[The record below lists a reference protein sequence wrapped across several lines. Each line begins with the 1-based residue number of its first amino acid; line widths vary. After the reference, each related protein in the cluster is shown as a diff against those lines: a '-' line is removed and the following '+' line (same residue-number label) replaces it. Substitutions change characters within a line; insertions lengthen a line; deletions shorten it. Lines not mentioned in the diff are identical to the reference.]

1 MRLNKLILKG
11 FKSFANK
18 TEILFTPGVTTI
30 VGPNGSGKSNISDA
44 VRWVLGEQSNK
55 SLRANKASDVIFQGT
70 EEKKA
75 LGYAQVSIVFS
86 NDDNALPVEYQEV
99 EVTRRMY
106 RSGESEFFIN
116 NKKARMKDVRELF
129 LDTGVGKDGYSIIGQ
144 GRIDEILSNKPE
156 DRRAIFEEAS
166 GVSKYRYKKEESL
179 RKLDKTEANL
189 LRIKDILYEIEQN
202 EARLKGESEKAREYK
217 GLMEEYK
224 KVDVSISYNAY
235 EKIEKN
241 LLKFTADKD
250 RLIDDLKLS
259 EIRNKEVEESAAPL
273 QAELKKYEALIDEIK
288 EQRNKDLR
296 DFDINRQKLEIN
308 KEKLKSIEDKV
319 LDNKLKEKEHE
330 NKLLES
336 EEKIKTLSL
345 VKKSSEE
352 TLLNIAKDLEALKN
366 ENASY
371 DRTSYDDAMNM
382 GLALDKEL
390 EALRLSIENKN
401 NNKTTQN
408 EKLTD
413 IEKKISDKEN
423 DLNKQNDEFDKASEE
438 LKELNKLFNEKENL
452 YKKAKDEITAKVD
465 DLAKSKDAYFAL
477 ENDTRV
483 LEKSYEMHKNLE
495 ENLDGYYRS
504 VKEIAKAAKKNYFK
518 SDSRLVVDIF
528 NCDEKYSLAI
538 ESALQSNLQAIVID
552 RDDYAKEYIDF
563 LKKNNYG
570 RATFYPLN
578 RYTSRSNENYNIND
592 KDAIGFASELITYD
606 KKYDNLFKSL
616 LQRTV
621 VTTTFDA
628 ALRISKAHK
637 QYRYVS
643 LDGQII
649 NSSGS
654 IVGGSQVKS
663 SFISRK
669 HMLTKLIDE
678 INEKKKSLE
687 AAKAALIN
695 KEEVIK
701 SEKTSYDKL
710 NEEIIAINEKINA
723 AKKEINSLEINI
735 AFAQRDI
742 SEAKTQREELTKS
755 LEALEEEIAQGAKD
769 LEELKSKKLEHE
781 KTIEAEKELIKGF
794 EEEKDR
800 RNEKLLQISVEKS
813 TLEAKLE
820 RTVEDIAISQEYIAK
835 SQEIKDGLASDFKEL
850 SQNKEALENENASIM
865 DFLKKNEELEQEYI
879 DKINQKTDEKEK
891 VLSKIFDLQN
901 EIKTC
906 QEGII
911 AIKDEINKNEV
922 LLARNEVMKDNIKEK
937 LLNDYFIN
945 VENIDKD
952 SLVKASSKDLK
963 ELQEK
968 IDALGDVS
976 LSSIKEYEDT
986 LTRLEFLRKQY
997 DDMQESKED
1006 LLNIIDDIDET
1017 IKIKFKDNFNIIQGY
1032 FSEIFQNLFGGGE
1045 AKIYIS
1051 DESDILN
1058 SGIEI
1063 EARPPGKSM
1072 QSLSLLSG
1080 GEKTL
1085 TAIALLFAVLK
1096 SKPSP
1101 FCILDEIDAAL
1112 DDANISKYTAYLD
1125 RIKDETQF
1133 ILITH
1138 RKVTM
1143 EISDAIYGITMKEKG
1158 ISSILSMKL
1167 T

>member
-11 FKSFANK
+11 FKSFANR
-18 TEILFTPGVTTI
+18 TEIVFTLGVTTI

-75 LGYAQVSIVFS
+75 LGYAQVSIIFS

-106 RSGESEFFIN
+106 RSGESEFLIN

-179 RKLDKTEANL
+179 RKLEKTEANL

-259 EIRNKEVEESAAPL
+259 EIKNKEVEESAAPL

-308 KEKLKSIEDKV
+308 KEKLRSIEDKI

-336 EEKIKTLSL
+336 EEKIKTLSIL
-345 VKKSSEE
+345 KKSSEE
-352 TLLNIAKDLEALKN
+352 TLLKIAKDLEALKN

-401 NNKTTQN
+401 NNKATQN

-423 DLNKQNDEFDKASEE
+423 ELNKQNDEFDKANNN
-438 LKELNKLFNEKENL
+438 LNDLNKTFSEKVEL

-465 DLAKSKDAYFAL
+465 DLVKSKDAYFAL
-477 ENDTRV
+477 ENDIRV

-552 RDDYAKEYIDF
+552 RDDDAKEYIDF

-578 RYTSRSNENYNIND
+578 RYNSRSNENYNIND

-628 ALRISKAHK
+628 ALRISKVYK

-669 HMLTKLIDE
+669 HMLTKLMDE
-678 INEKKKSLE
+678 IKEKEKALADAKKL
-687 AAKAALIN
+687 LIN
-695 KEEVIK
+695 NEEEIK
-701 SEKTSYDKL
+701 LEKISYDKL
-710 NEEIIAINEKINA
+710 NEEIIAINEKINT

-742 SEAKTQREELTKS
+742 SEAKTQREELMKS
-755 LEALEEEIAQGAKD
+755 LEALEEEIAQGTKG

-820 RTVEDIAISQEYIAK
+820 RTEEDIAISQEYIAK
-835 SQEIKDGLASDFKEL
+835 SQEIKDGLANDFKEL
-850 SQNKEALENENASIM
+850 SKNKEALENENASIM

-906 QEGII
+906 QESII

-937 LLNDYFIN
+937 LSNDYFIN
-945 VENIDKD
+945 VENIDKE
-952 SLVKASSKDLK
+952 SLVKASTKDLK

-968 IDALGDVS
+968 IDVLGDVS

>member
-11 FKSFANK
+11 FKSFANR
-18 TEILFTPGVTTI
+18 TEIVFTPGVTTI

-75 LGYAQVSIVFS
+75 LGYAQVSIIFS

-202 EARLKGESEKAREYK
+202 EARLKGESEKVREYK

-241 LLKFTADKD
+241 LLKFTADKE

-259 EIRNKEVEESAAPL
+259 EIKNKEVEESAAPL

-296 DFDINRQKLEIN
+296 DFDINRQKLEMN

-319 LDNKLKEKEHE
+319 LDNKLKEKGHE

-352 TLLNIAKDLEALKN
+352 TLLKIAKDLEALKN

-390 EALRLSIENKN
+390 EALRLNIENKN

-423 DLNKQNDEFDKASEE
+423 ELNKQNDEFDKANNN
-438 LKELNKLFNEKENL
+438 LNDLTKTFSEKEEL

-465 DLAKSKDAYFAL
+465 ELAKSKDAYFAL
-477 ENDTRV
+477 ENDIRV

-552 RDDYAKEYIDF
+552 RDDDAKEYIDF

-578 RYTSRSNENYNIND
+578 RYTSRSNENYNIKD

-628 ALRISKAHK
+628 ALRISKVHK

-669 HMLTKLIDE
+669 HMLTKLMDE
-678 INEKKKSLE
+678 IKEKKKSLE

-695 KEEVIK
+695 KEEELK
-701 SEKTSYDKL
+701 NEKTSYDKL

-742 SEAKTQREELTKS
+742 SEAKTQREELTRS
-755 LEALEEEIAQGAKD
+755 FEVLEEEIAQGTKD

-820 RTVEDIAISQEYIAK
+820 RIEEDIAISQEYIAK

-922 LLARNEVMKDNIKEK
+922 LLARNEVMKDNVKEK

>member
-18 TEILFTPGVTTI
+18 TEIVFTPGVTTI

-106 RSGESEFFIN
+106 RSGESEFLIN

-235 EKIEKN
+235 EKIEKK
-241 LLKFTADKD
+241 LLKFTADKE

-259 EIRNKEVEESAAPL
+259 EIKNKEVEESAAPL

-352 TLLNIAKDLEALKN
+352 TLLNIAKELESLKN

-401 NNKTTQN
+401 NNKATQN

-413 IEKKISDKEN
+413 IEKKISDKE
-423 DLNKQNDEFDKASEE
+423 DELNKQNDEFDKANSN
-438 LKELNKLFNEKENL
+438 LNDLNKAFGEKEEL

-465 DLAKSKDAYFAL
+465 ELAKSKDAYFAL
-477 ENDTRV
+477 ENDIRV

-504 VKEIAKAAKKNYFK
+504 VKEIAKAAKKNHFK
-518 SDSRLVVDIF
+518 SESRLVVDIF

-552 RDDYAKEYIDF
+552 RDDDAKEYIDF

-578 RYTSRSNENYNIND
+578 RYNSRSNENYNIKD

-628 ALRISKAHK
+628 ALRISKVYK

-669 HMLTKLIDE
+669 HMLTKLMDE

-695 KEEVIK
+695 KEEELK

-710 NEEIIAINEKINA
+710 NEEIIAINEKINT

-755 LEALEEEIAQGAKD
+755 LEALEEEIAQGTKD

-820 RTVEDIAISQEYIAK
+820 RTEEDIAISQEYIAK
-835 SQEIKDGLASDFKEL
+835 SQEIKDGLANDFKEL
-850 SQNKEALENENASIM
+850 SKNKEALENENASIM

-937 LLNDYFIN
+937 LSNDYFIN
-945 VENIDKD
+945 VENIDKE

-997 DDMQESKED
+997 DDMQESKEN

>member
-11 FKSFANK
+11 FKSFANR
-18 TEILFTPGVTTI
+18 TEIVFTPGVTTI

-75 LGYAQVSIVFS
+75 LGYAQVSIIFS

-241 LLKFTADKD
+241 LLKFTTDKE

-259 EIRNKEVEESAAPL
+259 EIKNKEVEESAAPL
-273 QAELKKYEALIDEIK
+273 QAELKKYEALIDQIK

-352 TLLNIAKDLEALKN
+352 TLLKIAEDLEALKN
-366 ENASY
+366 ENVSY

-390 EALRLSIENKN
+390 EALRLNIENKN

-408 EKLTD
+408 ENLTD

-423 DLNKQNDEFDKASEE
+423 ELNKQNDEFDKANNN
-438 LKELNKLFNEKENL
+438 LNDLTKMFSEKEEL

-465 DLAKSKDAYFAL
+465 ELAKSKDAYFAL
-477 ENDTRV
+477 ENDIRV

-518 SDSRLVVDIF
+518 SESRLVVDIF

-552 RDDYAKEYIDF
+552 RDDDAKEYIDF

-578 RYTSRSNENYNIND
+578 RYTSRSNENYNIKD

-628 ALRISKAHK
+628 ALRISKVYK

-669 HMLTKLIDE
+669 HMLTKLMDE
-678 INEKKKSLE
+678 IKEKKKSLE

-695 KEEVIK
+695 KEEELK

-735 AFAQRDI
+735 AFSQRDI

-755 LEALEEEIAQGAKD
+755 LEVLEEEIAQGAKD

-820 RTVEDIAISQEYIAK
+820 RTEEDIAISQEYIAK

-937 LLNDYFIN
+937 LSNDYFIN

-952 SLVKASSKDLK
+952 SLVKASTKDLK

-1125 RIKDETQF
+1125 RIKEETQF

>member
-18 TEILFTPGVTTI
+18 TEIVFTPGVTTI

-241 LLKFTADKD
+241 LLKFTADKE

-259 EIRNKEVEESAAPL
+259 EIKNKEVEESAAPL

-336 EEKIKTLSL
+336 EEKIKTLTL

-352 TLLNIAKDLEALKN
+352 TLLKIAKDLEALKN

-423 DLNKQNDEFDKASEE
+423 ELNKQNDEFNKANNN
-438 LKELNKLFNEKENL
+438 LNDLNKTFSEKEEL
-452 YKKAKDEITAKVD
+452 YKKAKVEITAKVD
-465 DLAKSKDAYFAL
+465 ELAKSKDAYFAL
-477 ENDTRV
+477 ENDIRV

-518 SDSRLVVDIF
+518 SESRLVVDIF

-552 RDDYAKEYIDF
+552 RDDDAKEYIDF

-578 RYTSRSNENYNIND
+578 RYSSRSNENYNIND

-628 ALRISKAHK
+628 ALRISKVHK

-669 HMLTKLIDE
+669 HMLTKLMDE
-678 INEKKKSLE
+678 IKEKKKSLE

-695 KEEVIK
+695 KEEELK
-701 SEKTSYDKL
+701 TEKTFYDKL
-710 NEEIIAINEKINA
+710 NEEIIAINEKINS

-755 LEALEEEIAQGAKD
+755 LEALEEELAQGAKD

-820 RTVEDIAISQEYIAK
+820 RTEEDIAISQEYIAK

-901 EIKTC
+901 EIKLC

-937 LLNDYFIN
+937 LSNDYFIN
-945 VENIDKD
+945 VENIDKE
-952 SLVKASSKDLK
+952 SLVNASSKDLK

>member
-11 FKSFANK
+11 FKSFANR
-18 TEILFTPGVTTI
+18 TEIVFTPGVTTI

-75 LGYAQVSIVFS
+75 LGYAQVSIIFS

-241 LLKFTADKD
+241 LLKFTVDKD

-259 EIRNKEVEESAAPL
+259 EIKNKEVEESAAPL
-273 QAELKKYEALIDEIK
+273 QADLKKYEALIDEIK

-308 KEKLKSIEDKV
+308 KEKLRSIEDKI

-336 EEKIKTLSL
+336 EEKIKTLSIL
-345 VKKSSEE
+345 KKSSEE
-352 TLLNIAKDLEALKN
+352 TLLKIAKDLEALKN

-401 NNKTTQN
+401 NNKATQN

-423 DLNKQNDEFDKASEE
+423 ELNKQNDEFDKANNN
-438 LKELNKLFNEKENL
+438 LNDLNKTFSEKVEL

-465 DLAKSKDAYFAL
+465 DLVKSKDAYFAL
-477 ENDTRV
+477 ENDIRV

-552 RDDYAKEYIDF
+552 RDDDAKEYIDF

-578 RYTSRSNENYNIND
+578 RYNSRSNENYNIND

-628 ALRISKAHK
+628 ALRISKVYK

-669 HMLTKLIDE
+669 HMLTKLMDE

-695 KEEVIK
+695 KEEELK

-710 NEEIIAINEKINA
+710 NEEIIAINEKINT

-755 LEALEEEIAQGAKD
+755 LEALEEEIAQGTKD

-820 RTVEDIAISQEYIAK
+820 RTEEDIAISQEYIAK
-835 SQEIKDGLASDFKEL
+835 SQEIKDGLANDFKEL
-850 SQNKEALENENASIM
+850 SKNKEALENENASIM

-937 LLNDYFIN
+937 LSNDYFIN
-945 VENIDKD
+945 VENIDKE

-997 DDMQESKED
+997 DDMQESKEN

>member
-11 FKSFANK
+11 FKSFANR
-18 TEILFTPGVTTI
+18 TEIVFTPGVTTV

-75 LGYAQVSIVFS
+75 LGYAQVSIIFS
-86 NDDNALPVEYQEV
+86 NDDNSLPVEYQEV

-106 RSGESEFFIN
+106 RSGESEFLIN

-179 RKLDKTEANL
+179 RKLEKTEANL

-241 LLKFTADKD
+241 LIKFNADKD

-259 EIRNKEVEESAAPL
+259 EIKNKEVEESAAPL

-308 KEKLKSIEDKV
+308 KEKLRSIEDKV

-336 EEKIKTLSL
+336 EEKIKTLSI

-352 TLLNIAKDLEALKN
+352 TLLNLANELEKLKN
-366 ENASY
+366 ENASF
-371 DRTSYDDAMNM
+371 DRTSYDDAINM
-382 GLALDKEL
+382 GMELDKKI
-390 EALRLSIENKN
+390 EALRLSIENYKN
-401 NNKTTQN
+401 NKNSQN
-408 EKLTD
+408 EKLKD
-413 IEKKISDKEN
+413 IEKKICDKEN
-423 DLNKQNDEFDKASEE
+423 DLNKQNDEFKKYNEE
-438 LKELNKLFNEKENL
+438 LNDLNNLFSEKEEL
-452 YKKAKDEITAKVD
+452 YKKAKDDITEKVD
-465 DLAKSKDAYFAL
+465 DLAKSKENYFAM
-477 ENDTRV
+477 ENDLRV
-483 LEKSYEMHKNLE
+483 LQKSYEMHKNLE

-504 VKEIAKAAKKNYFK
+504 VKEISKAAKKNYFK
-518 SDSRLVVDIF
+518 SNSRLVVDIF

-552 RDDYAKEYIDF
+552 RDDDAKEYIDF

-578 RYTSRSNENYNIND
+578 RYNFKSNENYNIND
-592 KDAIGFASELITYD
+592 KDAIGFASELINYD
-606 KKYDNLFKSL
+606 KKYDNLFNSL

-628 ALRISKAHK
+628 ALRISKAYK

-669 HMLTKLIDE
+669 HMLSKLMDE
-678 INEKKKSLE
+678 INEKKNALE
-687 AAKAALIN
+687 DAKKLLIN
-695 KEEVIK
+695 KEEEIK
-701 SEKTSYDKL
+701 SEKISYDKL
-710 NEEIIAINEKINA
+710 NEEILSINEKINT

-735 AFAQRDI
+735 TFAQRDI
-742 SEAKTQREELTKS
+742 SEAKTQVEEINKS
-755 LEALEEEIAQGAKD
+755 FEALDEHIGQGNND
-769 LEELKSKKLEHE
+769 LDALNKEKEEHE
-781 KTIEAEKELIKGF
+781 KKIEAEKELIKGF
-794 EEEKDR
+794 EEEKER

-813 TLEAKLE
+813 TLELKLE
-820 RTVEDIAISQEYIAK
+820 KTVEDIAFSEEYIAR
-835 SQEIKDGLASDFKEL
+835 SNDIKESLANDFKEL
-850 SQNKEALENENASIM
+850 SKNKEALENENTSIM

-901 EIKTC
+901 EIKSC

-937 LLNDYFIN
+937 LSNDYFIN
-945 VENIDKD
+945 VENIDKE
-952 SLVKASSKDLK
+952 SLVKASTKDLK

-997 DDMQESKED
+997 DDMQDSKED

-1051 DESDILN
+1051 DENDILN

>member
-18 TEILFTPGVTTI
+18 TEIVFTPGVTTI

-75 LGYAQVSIVFS
+75 LGYAQVSIIFS

-241 LLKFTADKD
+241 LLKFTADKE

-259 EIRNKEVEESAAPL
+259 EIKNKEVEESAAPL

-336 EEKIKTLSL
+336 EEKIKTLSIL
-345 VKKSSEE
+345 KKSSEE
-352 TLLNIAKDLEALKN
+352 TFLKIANDLEALKN
-366 ENASY
+366 KNASY
-371 DRTSYDDAMNM
+371 DRTSYDDAINM
-382 GLALDKEL
+382 GMELDKEL

-401 NNKTTQN
+401 NNKATQN

-423 DLNKQNDEFDKASEE
+423 ELNKQNDEFDKANNN
-438 LKELNKLFNEKENL
+438 LNDLNKTFGEKEEL

-465 DLAKSKDAYFAL
+465 ELAKSKDAYFAL
-477 ENDTRV
+477 ENDIRV

-518 SDSRLVVDIF
+518 SESRLVVDIF

-578 RYTSRSNENYNIND
+578 RYNSRSKESYNIND

-628 ALRISKAHK
+628 ALRISKVYK

-669 HMLTKLIDE
+669 HMLTKLMDE
-678 INEKKKSLE
+678 IKEKKKSLE

-695 KEEVIK
+695 KEEEIK
-701 SEKTSYDKL
+701 TEKTSYDKL

-742 SEAKTQREELTKS
+742 SEAKIQREELTRS
-755 LEALEEEIAQGAKD
+755 LEVLEEEITQGIKD

-820 RTVEDIAISQEYIAK
+820 RTEEDIAISQEYIAK

-937 LLNDYFIN
+937 LSNDYFIN
-945 VENIDKD
+945 VENIDKE

-968 IDALGDVS
+968 IYALGDVS

-1125 RIKDETQF
+1125 RIKEETQF

>member
-11 FKSFANK
+11 FKSFANR
-18 TEILFTPGVTTI
+18 TEIVFTPGVTTI

-241 LLKFTADKD
+241 LLKFTADKE

-259 EIRNKEVEESAAPL
+259 EIKNKEIEESAVPL

-336 EEKIKTLSL
+336 EEKIKTLSF

-352 TLLNIAKDLEALKN
+352 TLLNIAKELEALKN

-382 GLALDKEL
+382 GLKLDKEL
-390 EALRLSIENKN
+390 EALRLSIDNNN
-401 NNKTTQN
+401 NNKATQN
-408 EKLTD
+408 KKLTD
-413 IEKKISDKEN
+413 IEKKISDKE
-423 DLNKQNDEFDKASEE
+423 DELNKQNDEFDKANSN
-438 LKELNKLFNEKENL
+438 LNDLNKSFSEKEEL
-452 YKKAKDEITAKVD
+452 YKKAKDEIAAKVD
-465 DLAKSKDAYFAL
+465 ELAKSKDAYFAL
-477 ENDTRV
+477 ENDIRV
-483 LEKSYEMHKNLE
+483 LQKSYEMHKNLE

-552 RDDYAKEYIDF
+552 RDDDAKEYIDF

-578 RYTSRSNENYNIND
+578 RYSSRSNENYNIND

-628 ALRISKAHK
+628 ALRISKVYK

-669 HMLTKLIDE
+669 HMLTKLMEE
-678 INEKKKSLE
+678 IKEKKKSLE
-687 AAKAALIN
+687 VVKAALIN
-695 KEEVIK
+695 KEEELK

-710 NEEIIAINEKINA
+710 NEEIIAINEKINS

-742 SEAKTQREELTKS
+742 SEAKIQREELTRS
-755 LEALEEEIAQGAKD
+755 LEVLEEEIAQGTKD

-820 RTVEDIAISQEYIAK
+820 RTEEDIAISQEYIAK

-850 SQNKEALENENASIM
+850 SQNKEALENENAGIM

-906 QEGII
+906 QESII

-937 LLNDYFIN
+937 LSNDYFIN

>member
-18 TEILFTPGVTTI
+18 TEIVFTPGVTTI

-241 LLKFTADKD
+241 LLKFTADKE

-259 EIRNKEVEESAAPL
+259 EIKNKEVEESAAPL

-336 EEKIKTLSL
+336 EEKIKTLSIL
-345 VKKSSEE
+345 KKSSEE
-352 TLLNIAKDLEALKN
+352 TLLKIAKDLEALKN

-390 EALRLSIENKN
+390 EALRLSIENYN

-408 EKLTD
+408 EKLKD

-423 DLNKQNDEFDKASEE
+423 DLFKQNDEFDKANSK
-438 LKELNKLFNEKENL
+438 LNDLNKTFSEKEEL

-465 DLAKSKDAYFAL
+465 ELAKSKDAYFAL
-477 ENDTRV
+477 ENDIRV

-552 RDDYAKEYIDF
+552 RDDDAKEYIDF

-578 RYTSRSNENYNIND
+578 RYNSRSNENYNIKD

-621 VTTTFDA
+621 VTSTFDA
-628 ALRISKAHK
+628 ALRISKVYK

-669 HMLTKLIDE
+669 HMLTKLMDE
-678 INEKKKSLE
+678 IKEKEKALADAKKL
-687 AAKAALIN
+687 LIN
-695 KEEVIK
+695 NEEEIK
-701 SEKTSYDKL
+701 LEKISYDKL
-710 NEEIIAINEKINA
+710 NEEIIAINEKINT

-742 SEAKTQREELTKS
+742 SEAKTQREELMKS
-755 LEALEEEIAQGAKD
+755 LEALEEEIAQGTKG

-820 RTVEDIAISQEYIAK
+820 RTEEDIAISQEYIAK
-835 SQEIKDGLASDFKEL
+835 SQEIKDGLANDFKEL
-850 SQNKEALENENASIM
+850 SKNKEALENENASIM

-906 QEGII
+906 QESII

-937 LLNDYFIN
+937 LSNDYFIN
-945 VENIDKD
+945 VENIDKE
-952 SLVKASSKDLK
+952 SLVKASTKDLK

-968 IDALGDVS
+968 IDVLGDVS

>member
-18 TEILFTPGVTTI
+18 TEIVFTPGVTTI

-106 RSGESEFFIN
+106 RSSESEFFIN

-259 EIRNKEVEESAAPL
+259 EIKNKEVEESAAPL
-273 QAELKKYEALIDEIK
+273 QAELKKYEALIDEVK

-330 NKLLES
+330 NKLLGS
-336 EEKIKTLSL
+336 EEKIKTLSIL
-345 VKKSSEE
+345 KKSSEE

-366 ENASY
+366 ENAYY
-371 DRTSYDDAMNM
+371 DRTSYNDAMNM

-423 DLNKQNDEFDKASEE
+423 ELNKQNDEFDKASEE

-465 DLAKSKDAYFAL
+465 ELAKSKDAYFAL
-477 ENDTRV
+477 ENDIRV

-518 SDSRLVVDIF
+518 SESRLVVDIF

-552 RDDYAKEYIDF
+552 RDDDAKEYIDF

-578 RYTSRSNENYNIND
+578 RYNSRSKENYNIKD

-628 ALRISKAHK
+628 ALRISKVYK

-669 HMLTKLIDE
+669 HMLTKLMDE
-678 INEKKKSLE
+678 INEKRKSLE

-695 KEEVIK
+695 KEEEIK

-710 NEEIIAINEKINA
+710 NEEIIAINEKINT

-742 SEAKTQREELTKS
+742 SEAKTQREELMKS
-755 LEALEEEIAQGAKD
+755 LEALEEEIAQGTKD

-781 KTIEAEKELIKGF
+781 KKIEAEKELIKGF

-820 RTVEDIAISQEYIAK
+820 RTEEDIAISQEYIAK
-835 SQEIKDGLASDFKEL
+835 SQDIKDSLASEFKEL
-850 SQNKEALENENASIM
+850 SKNKEALENENAGIM

-879 DKINQKTDEKEK
+879 DMINQKTDEKEK

-906 QEGII
+906 QECII

-937 LLNDYFIN
+937 LSNDYFIN
-945 VENIDKD
+945 VENIDKE

-1051 DESDILN
+1051 DESDTLN

>member
-11 FKSFANK
+11 FKSFANR
-18 TEILFTPGVTTI
+18 TEIVFTPGVTTI

-106 RSGESEFFIN
+106 RSGESEFLIN

-217 GLMEEYK
+217 SLMEEYK

-259 EIRNKEVEESAAPL
+259 EIKNKEVEESAAPL

-308 KEKLKSIEDKV
+308 KEKLRSIEDKV

-336 EEKIKTLSL
+336 EEKIKTLSIL
-345 VKKSSEE
+345 KKSSEE
-352 TLLNIAKDLEALKN
+352 TLLKIAKDLEVLKN

-390 EALRLSIENKN
+390 EALRISIENKN

-423 DLNKQNDEFDKASEE
+423 ELNKQNDEFDKANSN
-438 LKELNKLFNEKENL
+438 LNDLNKSFSEKEEL

-477 ENDTRV
+477 ENDIKV
-483 LEKSYEMHKNLE
+483 LQKSYEMHKNLE

-518 SDSRLVVDIF
+518 SESRLVVDIF

-538 ESALQSNLQAIVID
+538 ESELQSNLQAIVID
-552 RDDYAKEYIDF
+552 RDDDAKEYIDF

-578 RYTSRSNENYNIND
+578 RYTSRSNENYNIKD

-628 ALRISKAHK
+628 ALRISKVYK

-669 HMLTKLIDE
+669 HMLTKLMDE
-678 INEKKKSLE
+678 IKEKKKSLE
-687 AAKAALIN
+687 AARAALIN
-695 KEEVIK
+695 KEEEIK
-701 SEKTSYDKL
+701 LEKTSYDKL

-742 SEAKTQREELTKS
+742 SEAKTQREELMKS
-755 LEALEEEIAQGAKD
+755 LEALEEEIAQGAKG

-820 RTVEDIAISQEYIAK
+820 RTEEDIAISQEYIAS
-835 SQEIKDGLASDFKEL
+835 SQDIKDGLASEFKEL
-850 SQNKEALENENASIM
+850 SQNKEALENENAGIM

-891 VLSKIFDLQN
+891 VLSKIFALQN

-937 LLNDYFIN
+937 LSNDYFIN
-945 VENIDKD
+945 VENIDKE

>member
-18 TEILFTPGVTTI
+18 TEIVFTPGVTTI

-75 LGYAQVSIVFS
+75 LGYSQVSIVFS

-259 EIRNKEVEESAAPL
+259 EIKNKEVEESAAPL

-336 EEKIKTLSL
+336 EEKIKTLSIL
-345 VKKSSEE
+345 KKSSEE

-401 NNKTTQN
+401 NNKATQN
-408 EKLTD
+408 DKLTD

-423 DLNKQNDEFDKASEE
+423 ELNKQNDEFDKANSN
-438 LKELNKLFNEKENL
+438 LNDLNKTFSEKEEL

-465 DLAKSKDAYFAL
+465 ELAKSKDAYFAL
-477 ENDTRV
+477 ENDIRV

-518 SDSRLVVDIF
+518 SESRLVVDIF

-578 RYTSRSNENYNIND
+578 RYNSRSNENYNIND

-628 ALRISKAHK
+628 ALRISKVYK

-669 HMLTKLIDE
+669 HMLTKLMDE
-678 INEKKKSLE
+678 INEKRKSLE

-695 KEEVIK
+695 KEEEIK

-755 LEALEEEIAQGAKD
+755 LEALEEEIAQGTKD
-769 LEELKSKKLEHE
+769 LEELKNKKLEHE

-820 RTVEDIAISQEYIAK
+820 RTEEDIAISQEYIAK
-835 SQEIKDGLASDFKEL
+835 SQDIKDSLASDFKEL

-937 LLNDYFIN
+937 LSNDYFIN